1 MIIFCT
7 ICTSFLL
14 LVSYESIIMNIYT
27 RNGRRPNL
35 FCVDV
40 TFYRMYLLPK
50 NSPLNIIY
58 FGSKCNYMKPHI
70 GICCQCFI
78 VLCGMFLVSIVSL
91 ALYYIYNE
99 LNIFLL
105 LNIGIMI
112 CTLFVSAFFEEHVRK
127 LVRKY
132 RKEEEQMSK
141 EEWLAI
147 KKEIEEEWPGFW
159 DEQK

>member
-1 MIIFCT
+1 MMI
-7 ICTSFLL
+7 FLTLVNAGL
-14 LVSYESIIMNIYT
+14 LIASYVSIIMNIST
-27 RNGRRPNL
+27 RDGSRPNL
-35 FCVDV
+35 FRVDV

-58 FGSKCNYMKPHI
+58 LGSKCNYMKPHI
-70 GICCQCFI
+70 GICCQCII
-78 VLCGMFLVSIVSL
+78 VLCGMFLASIVSL

-99 LNIFLL
+99 LNFFLL
-105 LNIGIMI
+105 LNIGITI
-112 CTLFVSAFFEEHVRK
+112 CAFFVVAFFEDHIGK

-159 DEQK
+159 DEQQ